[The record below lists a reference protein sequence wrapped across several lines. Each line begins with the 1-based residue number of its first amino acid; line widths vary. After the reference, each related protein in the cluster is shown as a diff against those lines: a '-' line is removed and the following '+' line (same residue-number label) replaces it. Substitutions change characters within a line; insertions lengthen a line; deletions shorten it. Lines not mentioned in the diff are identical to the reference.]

1 VQQCY
6 LDGMAED
13 ESVPLSLQGGPGG
26 GQEADGRQEEVRDVL
41 PITTRAVPAPVVI
54 DLDSMIT
61 SLDSER
67 AARRGDR

>member
-1 VQQCY
+1 MQQCY

-13 ESVPLSLQGGPGG
+13 ESVPLSLQGGPL

-41 PITTRAVPAPVVI
+41 PITTRAVPAPAVI
-54 DLDSMIT
+54 DLEGMIT

-67 AARRGDR
+67 AARRGQS

>member
-13 ESVPLSLQGGPGG
+13 ESVPLSLQGG
-26 GQEADGRQEEVRDVL
+26 GQEAGETQEEVRDVL

-67 AARRGDR
+67 AARRGQP

>member
-13 ESVPLSLQGGPGG
+13 PDVPLSLQGGPGD

-41 PITTRAVPAPVVI
+41 PITTRAVPAPAVI
-54 DLDSMIT
+54 DLEGMIT

-67 AARRGDR
+67 TARRGQP